1 MYIYVNLQLTFNHL
15 INFKIKILV
24 KYYRIH
30 FNIDGMESVIGN
42 TISDTDKFNVKLN
55 VFFNCY
61 IMNMI
66 IGLILV
72 ITLSLPVMNGS
83 YIKVD
88 KPR

>member
-1 MYIYVNLQLTFNHL
+1 MNS
-15 INFKIKILV
+15 
-24 KYYRIH
+24 
-30 FNIDGMESVIGN
+30 FNIGGMESIIGH
-42 TISDTDKFNVKLN
+42 TISATKLHVKLN

-61 IMNMI
+61 IMKMI